1 MYSIVKYSNQC
12 LKKKIKLIIQKIFL
26 DKIKFS
32 LILEFFINL
41 RSGLTINANDRY
53 RNASFQYIL
62 NSKLASQAFSIKK
75 LLFRKNVGTTNKD
88 K

>member
-1 MYSIVKYSNQC
+1 VYSIVKYSNQC